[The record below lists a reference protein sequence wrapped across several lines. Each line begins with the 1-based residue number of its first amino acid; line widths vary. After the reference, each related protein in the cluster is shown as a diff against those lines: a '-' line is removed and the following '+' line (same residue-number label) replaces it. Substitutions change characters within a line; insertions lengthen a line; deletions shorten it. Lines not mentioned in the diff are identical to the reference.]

1 MQFTYYGHACF
12 MVETVGKKLLFDP
25 FISGNPLM
33 TGFDINTIQADYIL
47 VSHAHGDHIADL
59 MAIAQNTGAKV
70 IAMAEIA
77 DWVAKQ
83 GHSNVHAMNYGP
95 VELDFGKVRMVPAMH
110 SSSFPDGT
118 YGGNPA
124 GFIVTTEDGSFY
136 YSGDTCLTMDMK
148 LIPDYAGLYAAIL
161 PIGGNY
167 TMDVEDALIASNF
180 VQCDKVVGVHFD
192 TWPPIAIEK
201 EKAKR
206 LFEAAEKELIIPE
219 IGKTITL

>member
-25 FISGNPLM
+25 FISGNPLV

-77 DWVAKQ
+77 DWVQKNGYQ
-83 GHSNVHAMNYGP
+83 NVHSMNYGP
-95 VELDFGKVRMVPAMH
+95 VQLDFGKVRMVPAMH
-110 SSSFPDGT
+110 SSSFPDGS

-124 GFIVTTEDGSFY
+124 GFIVTTDDGSFY

>member
-25 FISGNPLM
+25 FINGNSLM

-47 VSHAHGDHIADL
+47 VSHAHGDHIGDL
-59 MAIAQNTGAKV
+59 MAIARNTGAKV

-77 DWVAKQ
+77 DWITKQ
-83 GHSNVHAMNYGP
+83 GYSNVHPMNYGP
-95 VELDFGKVRMVPAMH
+95 AQLDFGKVRMVPAMH

-167 TMDVEDALIASNF
+167 TMDVEDALMASNF
-180 VQCDKVVGVHFD
+180 IQCDKVVGVHFD
-192 TWPPIAIEK
+192 TWPPISIDRERAE
-201 EKAKR
+201 R
-206 LFEAAEKELIIPE
+206 LFEAAGKQLILPPLKE
-219 IGKTITL
+219 TITL

>member
-12 MVETVGKKLLFDP
+12 MVETAGKKLLFDP
-25 FISGNPLM
+25 FINGNPLM
-33 TGFDINTIQADYIL
+33 EGFDIKTIQADYIL
-47 VSHAHGDHIADL
+47 VSHAHGDHIGDL

-70 IAMAEIA
+70 IAMVEVTN
-77 DWVAKQ
+77 WVQKNGYQ
-83 GHSNVHAMNYGP
+83 NVHSMNYGP
-95 VELDFGKVRMVPAMH
+95 VNLEFGRVRMVPAAH
-110 SSSFPDGT
+110 SSSFPDGS

-124 GFIVTTEDGSFY
+124 GFVVTTEDGSFY

-148 LIPDYAGLYAAIL
+148 LIPEYAGLYAAIM
-161 PIGGNY
+161 PIGGNF
-167 TMDVEDALIASNF
+167 TMDVEDALMASDF

-201 EKAKR
+201 EKGKR
-206 LFEAAEKELIIPE
+206 LFEAAEKQLIIPE

>member
-12 MVETVGKKLLFDP
+12 MVETAGKKLLFDP
-25 FISGNPLM
+25 FINGNPLM

-47 VSHAHGDHIADL
+47 VSHAHGDHIGDL

-70 IAMAEIA
+70 IAIAEIA
-77 DWVAKQ
+77 DWVQKNGYQ
-83 GHSNVHAMNYGP
+83 NVHSMNYGP
-95 VELDFGKVRMVPAMH
+95 VQLDFGKVRMVPAMH

-167 TMDVEDALIASNF
+167 TMDVEDALMASNF
-180 VQCDKVVGVHFD
+180 IQCDKVVGVHFD
-192 TWPPIAIEK
+192 TWPPISIDRERAE
-201 EKAKR
+201 R
-206 LFEAAEKELIIPE
+206 LFEAAGKELVLPPLKE
-219 IGKTITL
+219 TITL

>member
-25 FISGNPLM
+25 FINGNPLM

-47 VSHAHGDHIADL
+47 VSHAHGDHIGDL
-59 MAIAQNTGAKV
+59 MAIARNTGAKV

-77 DWVAKQ
+77 DWITKQ
-83 GHSNVHAMNYGP
+83 GYSNVHPMNYGP
-95 VELDFGKVRMVPAMH
+95 AQLGFGKVRMVPAMH

-167 TMDVEDALIASNF
+167 TMDVEDALMASNF
-180 VQCDKVVGVHFD
+180 IQCDKVVGVHFD
-192 TWPPIAIEK
+192 TWPPISIDRERAE
-201 EKAKR
+201 R
-206 LFEAAEKELIIPE
+206 LFEAAGKQLILPPLKE
-219 IGKTITL
+219 TITL

>member
-12 MVETVGKKLLFDP
+12 MVETAGKKLLFDP
-25 FISGNPLM
+25 FINGNPLM
-33 TGFDINTIQADYIL
+33 EGFDINTIQADYIL
-47 VSHAHGDHIADL
+47 VSHAHGDHIGDL
-59 MAIAQNTGAKV
+59 MGIARNTGAKV

-77 DWVAKQ
+77 DWIGKQ
-83 GHSNVHAMNYGP
+83 GYSNVHAMNYGP
-95 VELDFGKVRMVPAMH
+95 AELDFGKVRMVPAMH

-124 GFIVTTEDGSFY
+124 GFVVTTDDGSFY

-167 TMDVEDALIASNF
+167 TMDVEDALKASDF

-192 TWPPIAIEK
+192 TWPPISIDRERAE
-201 EKAKR
+201 R
-206 LFEAAEKELIIPE
+206 LFEAAGKQLILPPLKE
-219 IGKTITL
+219 TITL